1 MKILTDAIVK
11 KALVTNTTK
20 KVFQTAE
27 DLVYH
32 FFVVGHFRD
41 RCLKFKY
48 KMKAVMVPDKVMT
61 H

>member
-1 MKILTDAIVK
+1 MILTGAIVK
-11 KALVTNTTK
+11 KALVTNITK
-20 KVFQTAE
+20 KVFQMAE

-41 RCLKFKY
+41 RCLKFKH
-48 KMKAVMVPDKVMT
+48 KMKVVMVPDKVMT